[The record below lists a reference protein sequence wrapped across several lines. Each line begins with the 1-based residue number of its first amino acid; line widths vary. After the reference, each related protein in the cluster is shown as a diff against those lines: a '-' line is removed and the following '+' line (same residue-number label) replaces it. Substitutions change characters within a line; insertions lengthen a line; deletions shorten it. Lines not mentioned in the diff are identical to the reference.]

1 MSGKRFTAWALALVM
16 VLALGGVAQATN
28 GDNLISVGPISRS
41 MGGVGIASPQDA
53 VSAVFANPAAMC
65 FGPYCPSSRVDASVD
80 LFIPEVS
87 TKVTNS
93 FGTFEADSDY
103 RVYPLPA
110 IGFSTPIIE
119 DDPQL
124 RFGIAAYGVTGLG
137 VNYRGTDVD
146 QSDSIMGMN
155 IPRAAGTFT
164 QLQQAKLAPALAYQP
179 LDWLS
184 IGASLHL
191 QYGSLDLGAGPKTG
205 WAVGVQPGI
214 IVKPLDWL
222 SIGATYISPQK
233 IKYNNVVDFE
243 GDGVYDSLELEAPQQ
258 FGFGVAVEPV
268 LGKLVLEGDVKFINW
283 SQAKGY
289 DDFDW
294 QDQWV
299 FNIGAQYKA
308 LDWATLRLGY
318 NYGKNPVK
326 AHDGF
331 NGSAPVNVQGHNLPG
346 YYYESFRIVGFP
358 AIVENHVTFG
368 LGLNPVD
375 DLTIELSYVYA
386 LQKTMRESGT
396 DLFGGPAAFE
406 STLNEN
412 SFGIGL
418 SYTF

>member
-1 MSGKRFTAWALALVM
+1 MSGKRFMTLIVAAIL
-16 VLALGGVAQATN
+16 VLALGNAARATN

-65 FGPYCPSSRVDASVD
+65 FGPYCPSSRLDASVD
-80 LFIPEVS
+80 LFIPSVS

-93 FGTFEADSDY
+93 FGTFSADSDY

-110 IGFSTPIIE
+110 IGYSTPIIE
-119 DDPQL
+119 QDPQL

-146 QSDSIMGMN
+146 QSDSAFGMT

-184 IGASLHL
+184 LGASFHL
-191 QYGSLDLGAGPKTG
+191 QYGSLDLGAGAKTG
-205 WAVGVQPGI
+205 WAVGIQPGI

-222 SIGATYISPQK
+222 SFGATYISPQK
-233 IKYNNVVDFE
+233 IKYNNVADFE
-243 GDGVYDSLELEAPQQ
+243 GDGEYDSLELEAPQQ
-258 FGFGVAVEPV
+258 FGVGVAVEPI
-268 LGKLVLEGDVKFINW
+268 LGKLLVETDVKFINW
-283 SQAKGY
+283 SQAQGY

-299 FNIGAQYKA
+299 FNIGVQYKA
-308 LDWATLRLGY
+308 LDWVTLRAGY
-318 NYGKNPVK
+318 NFAENPVK
-326 AHDGF
+326 SHGGF
-331 NGSAPVNVQGHNLPG
+331 VGSDLIDVQGHLMPT

-358 AIVENHVTFG
+358 AIVENHITFG
-368 LGLNPVD
+368 LGLAPTDNF
-375 DLTIELSYVYA
+375 TIELSYMYA
-386 LQKTMRESGT
+386 LQKTMREEGT

-412 SFGIGL
+412 SFGVGI